1 MGIKERR
8 SQEKQIRKDQI
19 LGGARSLLFSHG
31 IDHISISKIA
41 KKAELGV
48 GTIYSYY
55 ASKEEIFVALQE
67 EGISLLF
74 SVIQKIIQQDI
85 SHQEKL
91 VSIGLAYYDFALDQK
106 NYFDIINYF
115 LSSSKVYFDEKLK
128 MRIDMSGSRILTL
141 IQDVV
146 QQGINDNTFIE
157 DDPKKFS
164 FMFWGMIH
172 GMIQFKKFENTLLEN
187 QNHRDLYLY
196 SVEKVI
202 KTISDL

>member
-19 LGGARSLLFSHG
+19 LGGARDLLFSHG

-48 GTIYSYY
+48 GTIYFYY
-55 ASKEEIFVALQE
+55 AGKDEIFVALQE

-74 SVIQKIIQQDI
+74 SMIQKIILQDI

-91 VSIGLAYYDFALDQK
+91 KAIAVAYYDFARDQK

-115 LSSSKVYFDEKLK
+115 LSASKVFFDEKLK
-128 MRIDMSGSRILTL
+128 MRIDMSGSRILSL

-146 QQGINDNTFIE
+146 QEGINNNIFIE

-172 GMIQFKKFENTLLEN
+172 GMVQFKKFENTLLEN
-187 QNHRDLYLY
+187 QNHQDLYLY
-196 SVEKVI
+196 SVDKVI
-202 KTISDL
+202 QTIKR